1 VKLIVFDFDG
11 LILDTE
17 VPVYDAW
24 QEIYGDHGHELA
36 FEKWA
41 QCIGTAD
48 TFDPCV
54 DLATLVGRALDSE
67 ALRRRHRTRTDVL
80 IAAQPVRPGIRER
93 LEEAA
98 GLGLALGV
106 ASSSDRTWVH
116 GHLARLGL
124 LDRFQA
130 ICCAED
136 VPRVKPDPALYRAVL
151 QAFHVAPAE
160 ALALEDS
167 PNGVLAAK
175 RAGLACVAVPNPLTA
190 RLDLG
195 HADLVLGSLADVSL
209 TELIGLATARASR
222 RPVHRDE
229 GPPTGTTG
237 R

>member
-1 VKLIVFDFDG
+1 VKLLVFDFDG

-17 VPVYDAW
+17 APVYDAW
-24 QEIYGDHGHELA
+24 QEIYGEHGVELA

-41 QCIGTAD
+41 ECIGTAD

-54 DLATLVGRALDSE
+54 DLQAMLGRALDAA
-67 ALRRRHRTRTDVL
+67 ALEHRHRARTEVL
-80 IAAQPVRPGIRER
+80 IAAQAVLPGVLEYV
-93 LEEAA
+93 EEADRM
-98 GLGLALGV
+98 GLALGV
-106 ASSSDRTWVH
+106 ASSSSRRWVE

-124 LDRFQA
+124 RDRFHV
-130 ICCAED
+130 IRCSDD

-151 QAFHVAPAE
+151 DATGVRPEE

-175 RAGLACVAVPNPLTA
+175 RAGLTCVAVPNPITA

-195 HADLVLGSLADVSL
+195 AADLRLVSLADVSL
-209 TELIGLATARASR
+209 PALLTRL
-222 RPVHRDE
+222 
-229 GPPTGTTG
+229 G